1 MTHHLTVFCPPTLFF
16 FQDYLGCSGSFLCI
30 SLYILELAFSFH
42 THVDACTHHWRRVA
56 KKAPDTGPSAAAVAA
71 ASLALQASPPR
82 SGPHR
87 RKTAGGEDLR
97 GEPADAWSLLSAE
110 LPVARPR
117 RPPARSCS
125 GSLSAGFGSPSSLPP
140 PPPPRCGGV
149 GAAGAEPGLGAGS
162 EDGRLR
168 RSCAPPAG
176 RGRPQARGLGG

>member
-1 MTHHLTVFCPPTLFF
+1 M
-16 FQDYLGCSGSFLCI
+16 
-30 SLYILELAFSFH
+30 
-42 THVDACTHHWRRVA
+42 A

>member
-1 MTHHLTVFCPPTLFF
+1 MPGLVGGAARPCHARVRVKTGVPSAKQSFF
-16 FQDYLGCSGSFLCI
+16 VNRLQRRGG
-30 SLYILELAFSFH
+30 
-42 THVDACTHHWRRVA
+42 WRVA

-82 SGPHR
+82 SAPHR

-117 RPPARSCS
+117 RPPARSLS

-140 PPPPRCGGV
+140 PPPPRCGCG
-149 GAAGAEPGLGAGS
+149 GLLGLSRAS
-162 EDGRLR
+162 
-168 RSCAPPAG
+168 APAPRTDA
-176 RGRPQARGLGG
+176 